1 MVISKR
7 RAISVGSV
15 AAVLMFAAGCGG
27 GTTATGNVNSVQP
40 VGDGKAIGNGNDSGY
55 GSGGYGSDAAA
66 GSGSGYGSASGG
78 SAAEKAGAA
87 GKLAVRAIA
96 SVGSVVTD
104 SAGATLYRFDKDTP
118 KPPKSSCDGDCA
130 TVWPPVPADDAT
142 ASAGIEAGLLGEV
155 TRTDGSRQLTL
166 AGWPVYRY
174 AKDTKPGEAK
184 GEGVGGTWHA
194 LAPDGKKAID
204 AKGGAKGGGAGEGA
218 DEAPGNAEGG
228 ATGGATGDAAKPG
241 TGDQGGTG
249 GAKPGAAV
257 ELAVASNEKLG
268 RILVDGKGNTL
279 YRFDKDSA
287 WPMKLGC
294 LGACLDTWKPAPV
307 VDKTKVSGIPQE
319 WIGSVKRPDGSMQL
333 TIDCWPVYTF
343 TGDTAP
349 GQTNGHGK
357 QNLWFA
363 VNDAGKKVAP
373 VQ

>member
-1 MVISKR
+1 MISKR

-15 AAVLMFAAGCGG
+15 AAVIMFAAGCGG
-27 GTTATGNVNSVQP
+27 GTNAAGNVNSVQP
-40 VGDGKAIGNGNDSGY
+40 VGDGKAIGKGGDSAY
-55 GSGGYGSDAAA
+55 GAGGYGSDAAA
-66 GSGSGYGSASGG
+66 GSGSGYGSESGG

-118 KPPKSSCDGDCA
+118 EPPKSSCDGDCA

-142 ASAGIEAGLLGEV
+142 ASEGIEASLLGEV

-204 AKGGAKGGGAGEGA
+204 AKGGA
-218 DEAPGNAEGG
+218 EGG
-228 ATGGATGDAAKPG
+228 TTGDAAKPG
-241 TGDQGGTG
+241 TGGEGGAG
-249 GAKPGAAV
+249 DAKPGAAA
-257 ELAVASNEKLG
+257 ELAVATNEKLG

-287 WPMKLGC
+287 WPMKIGC

-307 VDKTKVSGIPQE
+307 VDKTKVAGIPQE

-363 VNDAGKKVAP
+363 VNDAGKKVA
-373 VQ
+373 VK